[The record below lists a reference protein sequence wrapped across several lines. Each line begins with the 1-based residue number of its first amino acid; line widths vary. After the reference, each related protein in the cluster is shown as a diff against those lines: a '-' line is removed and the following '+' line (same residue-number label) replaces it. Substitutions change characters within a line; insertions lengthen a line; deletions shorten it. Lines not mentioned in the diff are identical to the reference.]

1 MRALITASFD
11 PGALAR
17 LERHMSVVHEDWKTR
32 HHIWFDGAE
41 FAKHI
46 AALGADVLVVEA
58 DLVQAEVFDAVSL
71 RLVGVCRA
79 EPVNIDLEAAT
90 RHGVPVFHTPGRN
103 ADAVADLTLCFL
115 LMLARRLPA
124 IDAAYRGGVG
134 RIDPTT
140 DYLEVFNRFAGLELG
155 GRTVGIVGYG
165 AVGREVVARLRPFKA
180 RILVC
185 DPYVDSVPADVARSD
200 FESLLRES
208 DFVSLHAAVT
218 PETQG
223 MLDADKLALMKPTAY
238 LVNTARAALTD
249 EDAVYDALRAGR
261 LAGAAL
267 DVLCDEPLQPGH
279 RFLALPNVI
288 CTPHIAG
295 ATLDVVRHQS
305 EIIVEAI
312 ERHLRGERPRWV
324 ANPAVYEARS

>member
-1 MRALITASFD
+1 MRALVTASFD
-11 PGALAR
+11 PAALAR
-17 LERHMSVVHEDWKTR
+17 LERLMSVVHEDWKSR
-32 HHIWFDGAE
+32 HHIWFDGTELAR
-41 FAKHI
+41 HL

-58 DLVQAEVFDAVSL
+58 DLVQAEVFDAVPL

-79 EPVNIDLEAAT
+79 EPVNVDLEAAT
-90 RHGVPVFHTPGRN
+90 RHRVPVFHTPGRN

-115 LMLARRLPA
+115 LMLARRIPA
-124 IDAAYRGGVG
+124 IEAAYRGGVG
-134 RIDPTT
+134 RIEPTA
-140 DYLEVFNRFAGLELG
+140 DYLEVYNRFAGIELG
-155 GRTVGIVGYG
+155 GRTVGIVGVG

-180 RILVC
+180 RIIAY
-185 DPYVDSVPADVARSD
+185 DPYVEAMPPAVTACD
-200 FESLLRES
+200 FETLLRES

-223 MLDADKLALMKPTAY
+223 MLDAGKLTLMKPTAY

-249 EDAVYDALRAGR
+249 EEAVYDALRTGR
-261 LAGAAL
+261 LAGAAF

-279 RFLALPNVI
+279 RFLGLPNVI

-305 EIIVEAI
+305 EIIVDAI

-324 ANPAVYEARS
+324 ANPSVYEGTA